1 MIPNM
6 IIQGVI
12 TILQKQFKLD
22 KLMSYVFEQNE
33 LDDRCD
39 ELEDKVEGLCEDSD
53 MCADN
58 MSDALDVI
66 ESLKERVSTLEAN
79 AHPPRDFV
87 VCDKCKQKI
96 KEKE

>member
-1 MIPNM
+1 MIPN
-6 IIQGVI
+6 IIIKGVI

-39 ELEDKVEGLCEDSD
+39 SLE
-53 MCADN
+53 
-58 MSDALDVI
+58 
-66 ESLKERVSTLEAN
+66 ERVGNLECDT
-79 AHPPRDFV
+79 HPPRDFV

-96 KEKE
+96 KEK